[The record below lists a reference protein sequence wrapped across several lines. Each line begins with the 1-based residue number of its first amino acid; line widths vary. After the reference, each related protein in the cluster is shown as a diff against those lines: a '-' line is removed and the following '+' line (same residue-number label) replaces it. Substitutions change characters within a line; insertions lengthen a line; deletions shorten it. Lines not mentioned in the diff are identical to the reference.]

1 MRWRHTAAGESARVV
16 RLAWLASFL
25 ATLALVAILAMAKSA
40 QALTV
45 AYPGGAGA
53 LAATTSPPDLE
64 AEEEGEEDEFEAEEC
79 EEGEGEACEEEG
91 AGPEA
96 PSECVLGSA
105 QATVFASPVQDKVRL
120 VVRYTAVSPT
130 VVAVDYGLHGSKG
143 SLYLGQSRKRFSRAG
158 TFRQTETLSEAQ
170 MAKVA
175 GAKDF
180 TVQLYAVDA
189 PDYCRHYFDR
199 HLTARHAAP
208 SGLIWADPEA
218 SFRR

>member
-1 MRWRHTAAGESARVV
+1 MRWRHPARGESARVV
-16 RLAWLASFL
+16 RLAGLASFL

-45 AYPGGAGA
+45 ADPGSAAA
-53 LAATTSPPDLE
+53 LAATASPSDLE
-64 AEEEGEEDEFEAEEC
+64 SEEEEGEFEAEGC
-79 EEGEGEACEEEG
+79 EEDEEEACEEEDG
-91 AGPEA
+91 GPEA

-105 QATVFASPVQDKVRL
+105 QATVFASPAQDRVRL
-120 VVRYTAVSPT
+120 VVRYAAASPAM
-130 VVAVDYGLHGSKG
+130 VAVDYWLHGGKG
-143 SLYLGQSRKRFSRAG
+143 SLYLGQSRKYFSRTG
-158 TFRQTETLSEAQ
+158 VFRQAETLDEAQ
-170 MAKVA
+170 MAKVI

-189 PDYCRHYFDR
+189 PNYCRHYFDR
-199 HLTARHAAP
+199 HLTVRHAAP